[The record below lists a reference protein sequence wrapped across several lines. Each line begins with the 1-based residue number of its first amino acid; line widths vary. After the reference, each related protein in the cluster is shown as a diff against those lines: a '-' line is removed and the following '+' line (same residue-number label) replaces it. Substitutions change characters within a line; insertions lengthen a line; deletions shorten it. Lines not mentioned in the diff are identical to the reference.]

1 MAANKPLQ
9 RMVRAMRPAA
19 ERPSVGSRRYAM
31 PETQLVPHKITKP
44 IQLLAAWLAGLVI
57 INGSFLV
64 GAGSIHEPAW
74 IPTLL
79 AIAAVV
85 NVPLF
90 ILGLFLLQTKYRPE
104 MQEDTFYSRY
114 LERKYTAPSQPSPPV
129 DFDVHIRNIAE
140 KIVSEISDVGEDK
153 QEHIVRVLK
162 ESEISTLAD
171 RFWNNR
177 TLSELYLHSDGWND
191 VVDRWSDKV
200 DFEYDTLNL
209 LEADLMT
216 MRDDDIRTASLTPL
230 GLEIGKE
237 LERRERLWNQKHG
250 RHMNAMTRK
259 KWPTLYGGA
268 C

>member
-1 MAANKPLQ
+1 
-9 RMVRAMRPAA
+9 
-19 ERPSVGSRRYAM
+19 M

-44 IQLLAAWLAGLVI
+44 IQLLAAWLAGLAI

-74 IPTLL
+74 IPALL

-90 ILGLFLLQTKYRPE
+90 ILSLFLLQTKYRPE

-114 LERKYTAPSQPSPPV
+114 LERKYAAPSQPSPPV
-129 DFDVHIRNIAE
+129 DFDVHMRNIAE

-171 RFWNNR
+171 RFQNNR
-177 TLSELYLHSDGWND
+177 SLSELYLHSDGWDD
-191 VVDRWSDKV
+191 VVDCWSKSDS
-200 DFEYDTLNL
+200 FERDALQL
-209 LEADLMT
+209 LEAGLMT

-237 LERRERLWNQKHG
+237 LERRESLWNQKHA
-250 RHMNAMTRK
+250 RYMKPMDSDK
-259 KWPTLYGGA
+259 K
-268 C
+268 